1 MERTEE
7 HLEGLSPFSMG
18 YTAEYA
24 DGCSIPSGG
33 CKHCTLRLTV
43 DSCPGRLHGCNRL
56 WSWDLE
62 VSEWSFAL
70 NKSKMLNHWLENL
83 EMFILGFLKP
93 SSMGNR

>member
-33 CKHCTLRLTV
+33 LQTLHSCVAESDCRQLHSADFTV
-43 DSCPGRLHGCNRL
+43 AIGCGPGIWRILNGVLLQTNQKFTESLARDVHTGL
-56 WSWDLE
+56 
-62 VSEWSFAL
+62 FKAL
-70 NKSKMLNHWLENL
+70 FNV
-83 EMFILGFLKP
+83 
-93 SSMGNR
+93 